1 MDLLTDISRCNVAGS
16 IAPAYCSASIR
27 PSCTTIHPSVSVAF
41 MIAPTVVDSPSA
53 SRQPRSVS
61 GVMRRGEAAAA
72 SDPRE
77 IGAVGKISA
86 IWQKV
91 QPTWSAVCQLS
102 RVTGKGGRLA
112 VEPITTARHSLR
124 HRGSCRDGRCLGI
137 SAGQR

>member
-1 MDLLTDISRCNVAGS
+1 
-16 IAPAYCSASIR
+16 
-27 PSCTTIHPSVSVAF
+27 
-41 MIAPTVVDSPSA
+41 
-53 SRQPRSVS
+53 PRSVS
-61 GVMRRGEAAAA
+61 GVMRRGRAAAA

-86 IWQKV
+86 IWQNV

-137 SAGQR
+137 SAGQRQPRVLAANRVDEMAPPDSYRIWGAPLPL